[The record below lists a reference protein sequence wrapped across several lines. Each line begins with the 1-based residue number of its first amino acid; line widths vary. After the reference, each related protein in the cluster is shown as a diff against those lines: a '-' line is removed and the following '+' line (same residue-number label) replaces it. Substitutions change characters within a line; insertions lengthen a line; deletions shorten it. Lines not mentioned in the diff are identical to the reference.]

1 MLTLRGDLPT
11 LSRYNLSGP
20 YVMTIG
26 NFDGIHAGHQVLIKQ
41 LIETSRKTGAQS
53 LLLTFDPHP
62 LFVLSPDKPF
72 RMIMSM
78 DQKEKVLSD
87 LGLDVL
93 AILTFTSSLSQFS
106 PRDFALSVL
115 RDLFHPSYLFVGEG
129 FRFGHG
135 RTGTIEDLRHYLGPD
150 GVQVSGVLPYEDHGI
165 RVSSS
170 RIRKAVDQGEME
182 EAARLLTRPLEL
194 SGPVMEG
201 EKRGRTLGFPTLN
214 LIPPDHRLI
223 PPLGV
228 YATRTEING
237 LLYDGVTYIGTK
249 PTFGT
254 HRPVIETHLF
264 SFSKECYGVF
274 HRVFFYRRLRG
285 ERSFSNVE
293 ALVSQIATDAAAARR
308 TLHDHPFT
316 GTARSL

>member
-1 MLTLRGDLPT
+1 
-11 LSRYNLSGP
+11 
-20 YVMTIG
+20 MTIG
-26 NFDGIHAGHQVLIKQ
+26 NFDGIHAGHQSLIRE
-41 LIETSRKTGAQS
+41 LIRTARKTGIPS

-78 DQKEKVLSD
+78 DQKEKVLSE

-93 AILTFTSSLSQFS
+93 AVLSFTENLSWLT
-106 PRDFALSVL
+106 PREFALSVL
-115 RDLFHPSYLFVGEG
+115 HDLFYPSHLFVGEG

-135 RTGTIEDLRHYLGPD
+135 RTGSIEDLRRYLEPF
-150 GVQVSGVLPYEDHGI
+150 GVQVSGVPPYEDHGV

-182 EAARLLTRPLEL
+182 EAARLLTRPLEI
-194 SGPVMEG
+194 SGPVSEG
-201 EKRGRTLGFPTLN
+201 EKRGRRLGFPTLN
-214 LIPPDHRLI
+214 LIPPDHRLV

-228 YATRTEING
+228 YASRTEIG
-237 LLYDGVTYIGTK
+237 GRLYDGVTYIGTK

-264 SFSKECYGVF
+264 SYDKECYGVF

-285 ERSFSNVE
+285 ERSFSSVE
-293 ALVSQIATDAAAARR
+293 ALVSQIATDVAAARQ
-308 TLHDHPFT
+308 TLHDHPFV
-316 GTARSL
+316 GLSRSL